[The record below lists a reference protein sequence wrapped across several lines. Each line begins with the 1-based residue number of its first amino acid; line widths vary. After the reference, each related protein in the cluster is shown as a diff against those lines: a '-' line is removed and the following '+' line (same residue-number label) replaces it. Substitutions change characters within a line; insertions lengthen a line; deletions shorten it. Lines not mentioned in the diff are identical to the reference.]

1 MIARRKFS
9 RKLED
14 IAAFIVAR
22 HIAGETDTKELSLPK
37 KNLKKYIH
45 VPLYFL
51 CGFIN

>member
-37 KNLKKYIH
+37 KNLKNIYMY
-45 VPLYFL
+45 LYTFYVDL
-51 CGFIN
+51 